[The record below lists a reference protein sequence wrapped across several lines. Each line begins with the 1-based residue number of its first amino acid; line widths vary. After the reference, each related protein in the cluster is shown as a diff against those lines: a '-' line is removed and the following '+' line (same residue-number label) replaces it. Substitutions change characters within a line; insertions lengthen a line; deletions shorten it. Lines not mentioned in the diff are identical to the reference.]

1 MWRWTNA
8 QQLARPPLSI
18 PDIGLF
24 CQLRKMMKSGNI
36 VSWVNTP
43 PRREVDV
50 LRRSVDLLTE
60 RLPWLSTVRE
70 RVRIEGKV
78 IDGVVEMRIPDG
90 TRVAIVIEAKL
101 TLETRDA
108 ANVVEQVSAL
118 ADLVADGGV
127 VAMPMVVA
135 RYLSPPA
142 RERIREM
149 GVGYADAT
157 GNIYLRGDQPPMFVR
172 DVGENRDPW
181 RGPGRPQG
189 TLKGATAARLVR
201 ALADFEPPYSLPDV
215 AKMSG
220 ASVGATYRMIEFME
234 REGLVERA
242 PRSPIANVDW
252 RGLIER
258 WGEDIGLSE
267 VERMTLYLEPRGL
280 PELLTKLRAVKRP
293 YVLTGSLAA
302 RYYDE
307 IVPPRLAVI
316 YADSVE
322 GLVDDLRLRPSPDG
336 NVLIGTP
343 IDDVVFERHSVMAGL
358 KVAAPSQIALDLL
371 GGPGRGP
378 TEAAMFLDWMGRN
391 QDSWRRKDDG

>member
-1 MWRWTNA
+1 
-8 QQLARPPLSI
+8 
-18 PDIGLF
+18 
-24 CQLRKMMKSGNI
+24 MKSGNS
-36 VSWVNTP
+36 VSWIKAP

-70 RVRIEGKV
+70 RVRIEGKMVDGV
-78 IDGVVEMRIPDG
+78 IDLTAPDG
-90 TRVAIVIEAKL
+90 SRVAIVVEATL
-101 TLETRDA
+101 TLETSDA
-108 ANVVEQVSAL
+108 AAAVERVAGL
-118 ADLVADGGV
+118 ADLLAEEGV
-127 VAMPMVVA
+127 VVIPIVVA

-149 GVGYADAT
+149 GAGYADAT
-157 GNIYLRGDQPPMFVR
+157 GNLYLRLDHPPLFVR

-181 RGPGRPQG
+181 RGPGRPRG
-189 TLKGATAARLVR
+189 ALKSATAARLVR
-201 ALADFEPPYSLPDV
+201 ALADFEPPYSLPDL
-215 AKMSG
+215 ARLSG
-220 ASVGATYRMIEFME
+220 ASVGATYRMIDFLE
-234 REGLVERA
+234 REGLVARK
-242 PRSPIANVDW
+242 PRSPITNVDW

-280 PELLTKLRAVKRP
+280 PELLTKLRAAKRP
-293 YVLTGSLAA
+293 YVLTGTLAA

-307 IVPPRLAVI
+307 IVPPRLAVV

-358 KVAAPSQIALDLL
+358 RVAAPSQVALDLL

-378 TEAAMFLDWMGRN
+378 SEAAMLLDWMGHNPDR
-391 QDSWRRKDDG
+391 WRRSADG